1 MTDSPPA
8 AAESQRLAA
17 PPASTRV
24 IIAATLAWTLGLFS
38 YWAQPQL
45 LGPIMDDYGLG
56 EEAVGWLFS
65 LENLAYGLT
74 ILLVAGPLARYSR
87 SGVAIGGAALF
98 CAGNVASTF
107 AGSYESL
114 LLTRWF
120 VGVGGGLIGAAGTAA
135 MASTGN
141 PERAFAV
148 ATVGSNLLWSLEPMA
163 IPFAIVPFS
172 SSGGFLLLAGA
183 SLVMAPA
190 FVWLLPPRA
199 AAVTAATGEAKPS
212 LWAAPNRILALV
224 ALSGTF
230 VFEIGQGGVW
240 TFVAQIAE
248 QIGMNEHA
256 TGTAMTVTGLA
267 GLIGGVVAAWLGNR
281 IERKLAI
288 AIGIGLNALAAVGL
302 AFTDDVVAYYA
313 LMWLWTVGYTF
324 VVPYLMGALTAM
336 DDLGRWVVANDG
348 IWTLGDAFA
357 PGLAGL
363 VVERTG
369 SYALLGGM
377 AFGTGLACT
386 IAMVLV
392 LVRFD
397 AQRRRESGVNA
408 SSATGDPTG

>member
-1 MTDSPPA
+1 
-8 AAESQRLAA
+8 
-17 PPASTRV
+17 V
-24 IIAATLAWTLGLFS
+24 IVAATLAWTLGLFS
-38 YWAQPQL
+38 YWGQPQL
-45 LGPIMDDYGLG
+45 LGPIMEDYSRG

-65 LENLAYGLT
+65 LENLAYALT

-87 SGVAIGGAALF
+87 SGVAMGGAALF
-98 CAGNVASTF
+98 CAANVASVFT
-107 AGSYESL
+107 GSYESL
-114 LLTRWF
+114 LVTRWF
-120 VGVGGGLIGAAGTAA
+120 VGMGGGLIAAAGTAA
-135 MASTGN
+135 LASTGN

-163 IPFAIVPFS
+163 IPFAIVPFG

-183 SLVMAPA
+183 SLVMAPV
-190 FVWLLPPRA
+190 FLWLLPPRA
-199 AAVTAATGEAKPS
+199 SNAAGGPKPS

-267 GLIGGVVAAWLGNR
+267 GLVGGVVAAWLGNR

-288 AIGIGLNALAAVGL
+288 AIGIGLNAVAAVGL
-302 AFTDDVVAYYA
+302 AFTDDVGTYYL

-324 VVPYLMGALTAM
+324 VIPYLMGALTAM

-357 PGLAGL
+357 PGIAGL

-369 SYALLGGM
+369 SYALLGGL
-377 AFGTGLACT
+377 AFGTGLFCT

-392 LVRFD
+392 LIRFD
-397 AQRRRESGVNA
+397 AQRRRA
-408 SSATGDPTG
+408 SHARDGAEDA